1 MKDTVCIGLG
11 LVPLTEVNKDEFYT
25 IDIKDTFK
33 SKKIGTLSVKID
45 FLNEDQ
51 PFYKDLIDQKIE
63 KYLHNLVDKMF
74 EVQETK
80 LPEAEGPEFQSSQ
93 FGVMIQEH
101 KTHDAR

>member
-1 MKDTVCIGLG
+1 MKDSLPSCIGVG
-11 LVPLTEVNKDEFYT
+11 LVPLSEAIKDEFYT
-25 IDIKDTFK
+25 INIKDTFK

-51 PFYKDLIDQKIE
+51 PFYKDLIHQKIE

-80 LPEAEGPEFQSSQ
+80 LPESPEIQPSQ
-93 FGVMIQEH
+93 VGVMIQEH
-101 KTHDAR
+101 KTKDAR